1 MGMQTKP
8 VDADGPDT
16 LAVPIRLANVLRRG
30 GAAGSAGSADPPIL
44 DTVGQACVSDPPIF
58 WMVVHFDG
66 TL

>member
-1 MGMQTKP
+1 MIEMIEGQC
-8 VDADGPDT
+8 AD
-16 LAVPIRLANVLRRG
+16 RRG